1 MNQPPDNPP
10 SNGTPQRQGQPQG
23 QAQGQAR
30 AVAAPPSGSVAQP
43 GGGDILYT
51 GIAKHSAALG
61 GYLKWA
67 GVSVLGGAVAIG
79 LNMADIGIPGWAL
92 GLFWLIGLPGILWV
106 YLVQISSKYKISLRR
121 VETEHG
127 VLAKRVDSLELW
139 RVLDVEYTQSL
150 VDRVFDNGRIR
161 LISTDKTNPDLVIHG
176 LPDHRKLFEQL
187 REAVQNARHTNRPM
201 ELVGGQ
207 EFGEGVN
214 EMM

>member
-1 MNQPPDNPP
+1 MNQPPTNPP
-10 SNGTPQRQGQPQG
+10 NNGTPPSQGQPQG
-23 QAQGQAR
+23 R
-30 AVAAPPSGSVAQP
+30 AVAAPPHGSTAQP
-43 GGGDILYT
+43 GGGDVIYA

-67 GVSVLGGAVAIG
+67 GVSVLGGAIAIG
-79 LNMADIGIPGWAL
+79 LNMADIGLPGWAL
-92 GLFWLIGLPGILWV
+92 GLGWLIGLPGILWT

-150 VDRVFDNGRIR
+150 VDRIFNNGRIR

-176 LPDHRKLFEQL
+176 LPNHRALFEQL

-201 ELVGGQ
+201 ELVGGH
-207 EFGEGVN
+207 EFADGVS